1 MRAMIS
7 RQIRSASA
15 RLPARWCATAPR
27 KASSIVRGTAPAC
40 AFTAASCAMN
50 SILRCRSHIYNR
62 RAELGRSASS
72 RARAWAS
79 LAGIGRRRHP
89 MRLVCTFHRDLCSVQ
104 QPFDAAVVI
113 PTVLR
118 PTLKAAVQSIFRQSF
133 PGRLQILIGID
144 RAIGDPRIL
153 DEILAERPERHA
165 VTLLDPGYSTS
176 MRNGGVHLDG
186 LGGTMRAILS
196 YMANSR
202 YVAYLDDDNW
212 FADETSRR
220 PVGIDTFESVGP
232 GQGVYTA
239 GLGGWVDPNCLMI
252 DKVNCE
258 PVLRCWSAQFP
269 FRGTNWSS
277 DRSVFDAL
285 RHRRWISTGEPSV
298 FYAMH
303 THDRNH
309 AERMKYLR
317 ENAAA
322 RKPPAAG
329 DGSARPG

>member
-1 MRAMIS
+1 
-7 RQIRSASA
+7 
-15 RLPARWCATAPR
+15 
-27 KASSIVRGTAPAC
+27 
-40 AFTAASCAMN
+40 
-50 SILRCRSHIYNR
+50 
-62 RAELGRSASS
+62 
-72 RARAWAS
+72 
-79 LAGIGRRRHP
+79 
-89 MRLVCTFHRDLCSVQ
+89 MRLVCTFHRDLGSVQ

-118 PTLKAAVQSIFRQSF
+118 PTLRDAVQSIFRQSF

-212 FADETSRR
+212 FADHHIQSLLSMIPGHDWAFSLRWFVDETSRR

-252 DKVNCE
+252 DKINCE

-322 RKPPAAG
+322 QKPSAAG
-329 DGSARPG
+329 DRSARSD